1 MIGYSIKIH
10 REVEDMEFPRVM
22 KKEHVDIP
30 EINSKRSGIFRASQE
45 KNMWHMWNFH
55 VSWFLAW

>member
-30 EINSKRSGIFRASQE
+30 EINLKRSGIFRASQE
-45 KNMWHMWNFH
+45 KTMWHMWNFH
-55 VSWFLAW
+55 VPWFLAW